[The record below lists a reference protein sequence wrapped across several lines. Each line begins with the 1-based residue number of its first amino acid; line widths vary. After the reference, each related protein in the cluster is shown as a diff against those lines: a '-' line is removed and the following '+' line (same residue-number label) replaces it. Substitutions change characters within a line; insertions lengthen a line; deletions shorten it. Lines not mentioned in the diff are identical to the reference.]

1 MKKGILIHTIT
12 TILMMLSISVLA
24 VCPCTQ
30 NTVAVY
36 VDGEKLSFPDQV
48 PFINP
53 DSRTLVPVRFVS
65 EALGANVDWNGEL
78 QRVDISHQGKGIKL
92 TIGQKEA
99 KVDAGV
105 VTLDTNAAIVS
116 DRTMVPLRF
125 VSECLG
131 AEVEWNGN
139 VREVYI
145 TTANAKPVKP
155 FEGASFNQ
163 EEELPVSEYL
173 GYKIPFAD
181 ESGARLSYITVDEL
195 PAQVGD
201 YIIYS
206 LIVDDEYVHVKQR
219 ELTSNNMPR
228 PVGMHIKENGYLTRN
243 RHYGDG
249 QQGINTYSYPL
260 TLKREIADGRG
271 KAEKT
276 KIEAFVFD
284 SINDIGY
291 LEMLVI
297 ANPLYEG
304 GN

>member
-1 MKKGILIHTIT
+1 MKKGILILTIT
-12 TILMMLSISVLA
+12 TILMMLSINVLA

-36 VDGEKLSFPDQV
+36 VDGEKLSFPDQA

-99 KVDAGV
+99 KVDVGV

-139 VREVYI
+139 AREVYI
-145 TTANAKPVKP
+145 TTQNAKPVKP
-155 FEGASFNQ
+155 FEGVSFNQ

-173 GYKIPFAD
+173 GYKIPRTN
-181 ESGARLSYITVDEL
+181 EPGARVSYITVDEL
-195 PAQVGD
+195 PAQVGP
-201 YIIYS
+201 YVIYS
-206 LIVDDEYVHVKQR
+206 LGVDDEYVHVKQR
-219 ELTSNNMPR
+219 VISSSSLAKPA
-228 PVGMHIKENGYLTRN
+228 GMHIKENGYLTRN

-249 QQGINTYSYPL
+249 QQGIYTYSYPL
-260 TLKREIADGRG
+260 TLRGEIADGLE
-271 KAEKT
+271 KADKT
-276 KIEAFVFD
+276 KIEAFVFN
-284 SINDIGY
+284 SINENIDS
-291 LEMLVI
+291 EVLVI

>member
-1 MKKGILIHTIT
+1 MKKGILILTIT

-139 VREVYI
+139 AREVYI
-145 TTANAKPVKP
+145 TTPNAKPVKP
-155 FEGASFNQ
+155 FVGQPYNQ
-163 EEELPVSEYL
+163 AVDLPVSEYL
-173 GYKIPFAD
+173 GYELFDANKP
-181 ESGARLSYITVDEL
+181 GARVSYITVDEL
-195 PAQVGD
+195 PAQVGE

-206 LIVDDEYVHVKQR
+206 LTVDDEYVHVKQR
-219 ELTSNNMPR
+219 PLYKTES
-228 PVGMHIKENGYLTRN
+228 PVPMHIKENGYLTRN
-243 RHYGDG
+243 RNYLDG
-249 QQGINTYSYPL
+249 KQGLYTYSYPL
-260 TLKREIADGRG
+260 TLQRELAVGLEKTD
-271 KAEKT
+271 KT

-284 SINDIGY
+284 DLNQNLGS
-291 LEMLVI
+291 EVLVI
-297 ANPLYEG
+297 ENPLYKG
-304 GN
+304 GK